1 MKKFS
6 LMSLC
11 TPAFIY
17 LTLSL
22 VALIIIL
29 VQNTQGKDDE
39 ICLGKYNCNVTT
51 KFGMLIMNI
60 IYVIFW
66 TFILDLLCKNGY
78 STLSWFI
85 LLFPI
90 ILYVSMLIIL
100 VLYFST

>member
-6 LMSLC
+6 LMTLC

-22 VALIIIL
+22 IALIIIMVKNL
-29 VQNTQGKDDE
+29 NGRDNE
-39 ICLGKYNCNVTT
+39 LCLGEYNCNVTT
-51 KFGMLIMNI
+51 KFGMMMMNL

-78 STLSWFI
+78 KTLSWFI

-90 ILYVSMLIIL
+90 ILYVSMLIML
-100 VLYFST
+100 VVYFST